1 MVTDRDAAIRPLCPV
16 GMALHG
22 VQNFFR
28 QVVHINQLQFHC
40 RVGNG
45 DRQVTGDVVAEGGHG
60 GIVVGAAPFSEQI
73 GQAVDHPGCASFSA
87 IGKKQLLRRLLG
99 LPIGTPGIPSGQTGL
114 NGGGEQYRAAV
125 TAFQKHLQ
133 QSAGEVCVSDCKFS
147 RILGPVHA
155 SQVDHEICLFAVV
168 RQGLCRSI
176 PRTQEN
182 FLDLQ
187 CGPGPVSMILDGR
200 KALRQIFPDKSIC
213 AGNQYIHQQVPPN
226 SFSFRRSCFISSTFS
241 RCVL

>member
-1 MVTDRDAAIRPLCPV
+1 M
-16 GMALHG
+16 M
-22 VQNFFR
+22 
-28 QVVHINQLQFHC
+28 
-40 RVGNG
+40 
-45 DRQVTGDVVAEGGHG
+45 AEGCHH
-60 GIVVGAAPFSEQI
+60 GIVVGAAPLAEQVR
-73 GQAVDHPGCASFSA
+73 QAVDHPACAGFLAVSEE
-87 IGKKQLLRRLLG
+87 QLLRRFFG
-99 LPIGTPGIPSGQTGL
+99 LPVGTSGVPSGQTGL

-182 FLDLQ
+182 FLYLQ
-187 CGPGPVSMILDGR
+187 CGPGPVSVILDGG
-200 KALRQIFPDKSIC
+200 KALRQIFPNKSVC
-213 AGNQYIHQQVPPN
+213 AGDQYIHQQVPPN

>member
-1 MVTDRDAAIRPLCPV
+1 MSPPRNCSWGGTT
-16 GMALHG
+16 
-22 VQNFFR
+22 
-28 QVVHINQLQFHC
+28 C
-40 RVGNG
+40 R
-45 DRQVTGDVVAEGGHG
+45 TGSAGGRL
-60 GIVVGAAPFSEQI
+60 SR
-73 GQAVDHPGCASFSA
+73 
-87 IGKKQLLRRLLG
+87 LRRLPCRKRGAASPPLFG
-99 LPIGTPGIPSGQTGL
+99 LPVGTSGVPSGQTGL

-187 CGPGPVSMILDGR
+187 RGPGPVSVILDGG
-200 KALRQIFPDKSIC
+200 KALRQIFPTNPFAPVIST
-213 AGNQYIHQQVPPN
+213 
-226 SFSFRRSCFISSTFS
+226 FISKFLRTASASEEAASFPPHSAGVYCERYTARFY
-241 RCVL
+241 RTPDFPY